1 MNSALAVAIGLTLAI
16 ILILKKCHPVYA
28 LILGAVVSGLAS
40 GWGFDLTIKEMF
52 SGVRDISPAIVRILA
67 VGVTIAS
74 ASFAQTVLAA
84 GVNAV
89 WAAAMT
95 NAGATVLDH
104 LPHGSFFHATGG
116 SIGMDLKER
125 LRLIPYESMVG
136 LVLVAMS
143 FGVMLV
149 MK

>member
-1 MNSALAVAIGLTLAI
+1 MNSAIAVAIGLTLAI

-28 LILGAVVSGLAS
+28 LILGAVVSGLMS

-52 SGVRDISPAIVRILA
+52 SGVRDISPAIVRI
-67 VGVTIAS
+67 
-74 ASFAQTVLAA
+74 LAA

-116 SIGMDLKER
+116 SIGMELKER
-125 LRLIPYESMVG
+125 LRLIPYESLIGV
-136 LVLVAMS
+136 VLVSMTA
-143 FGVMLV
+143 VMMLIIN
-149 MK
+149 